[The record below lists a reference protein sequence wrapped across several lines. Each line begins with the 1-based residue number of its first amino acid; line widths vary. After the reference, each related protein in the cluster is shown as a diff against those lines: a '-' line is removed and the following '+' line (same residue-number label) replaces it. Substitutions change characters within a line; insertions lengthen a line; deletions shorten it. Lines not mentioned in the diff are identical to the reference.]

1 MDTPR
6 EFPEIWERSSTFVEK
21 PILSALC
28 FVYGAE
34 RFMRGLLDDLL
45 AQTILPRMEIVI
57 VDTGSPTGEASIVRE
72 YIARYPNIAYL
83 RTPERETTTSAAN
96 RCIAAARGKYVTL
109 ACADDRHRRDALERL
124 VDVLERA
131 PQHALAYADVAITD
145 TENESADMATVV
157 GHLRW
162 PDFDPVRLFQVCAVG
177 PQPVYQR
184 RLHEQYG
191 GYDPNYVTAGDYEF
205 WLRVVSQGETFV
217 HVPEVLG
224 VYLRSQS
231 SNEHAN
237 QGLSIAESEKARIVH
252 WPHAWGS
259 RPAPD
264 GCYLTLLPA
273 PVRVS
278 LNAEAPAPKQQPASV
293 APALAAAAA
302 PEQPPASASDP
313 LDAMSALAAAATAAR
328 ANASDTPLVSV
339 IMPTFDRPD
348 FLPRAVKSVL
358 AQTYPNVELIVVND
372 AGCPVDELLRPLDPE
387 GRITYVRL
395 GRNRNRSAAR
405 NAGLALARGKYVA
418 YLDDD
423 DWYLPSHL
431 ERLVGLLEQS
441 GGAVAYSFSER
452 VTEEKRTDGWVQT
465 AITPVYRMPY
475 QPALLLVGNYIP
487 MPCLVH
493 RRDCL
498 DSVGTFDEDMMTHED
513 WDLLIRLST
522 RYPFEQLPE
531 ATCCFSWR
539 HDGSSTTSAH
549 RADFPRTLKLVFDRY
564 ADLASRTPG
573 VLEAQQRELAA
584 AHARVLDGAPAGA
597 EASDAP
603 AEGAAP
609 TCSIVIPLFNRAEL
623 TRQCLTALAEVTS
636 GVTAELIL
644 VDNASTDETPALL
657 AQLGAS
663 VRVIRNETNLGF
675 AKACNQ
681 GAAAARGRYIVFLNN
696 DTVPLEGWLSAL
708 VDVVERRPEVS
719 VVGSKLLYPDGT
731 LQHAGVTFNHKAQA
745 YHLFA
750 HLPGDFEPANRT
762 RELQVVTA
770 ACMLVRADAFRAVS
784 GFDEGFVNSFEDVDL
799 CLRLRERGGRVVYEP
814 KSTLFHLESQTAGRH
829 SNDDRNGQRLVKRWK
844 HVSLADQARL
854 LLDDGFVVRT
864 RDLDGGTPPLLDR
877 TSGDAERALWAVVVE
892 AETRA
897 SESGFAATAP
907 LLADA
912 DAWPADPG
920 VLVWAAQEL
929 CPRAGVPERA
939 AAFWERVLAC
949 EENAAA
955 RAALAT
961 AAMERGD
968 LATADEHVATLL
980 ARRPDDA
987 RGLLVRGVLELQRES
1002 FAAAR
1007 DAFARARAAG
1017 ADDRKCTL
1025 GIGMAAL
1032 GQGASEDAWHVFSD
1046 LVRERPDDAEAVHWL
1061 LRAGCVLE
1069 RWSGLRPFVAESVA
1083 RAPRD
1088 PSLRFALAGIHV
1100 RLGDLD
1106 SARSEYLT
1114 LRETAPS
1121 FDGLDS
1127 LASALDGRSQ
1137 PPAGGPGC

>member
-6 EFPEIWERSSTFVEK
+6 EFPEVWERSSTFVEK

-57 VDTGSPTGEASIVRE
+57 VDTGSPTDEASIVRE
-72 YIARYPNIAYL
+72 YIAKYPNIAYL

-124 VDVLERA
+124 VDVLERN

-145 TENESADMATVV
+145 IENESADLATVV

-205 WLRVVSQGETFV
+205 WLRVVSQGESFV

-252 WPHAWGS
+252 WPDAWGR

-264 GCYLTLLPA
+264 GCYLSLLPS
-273 PVRVS
+273 PVRTS
-278 LNAEAPAPKQQPASV
+278 LNAQIPAPATSPAAAGEPV
-293 APALAAAAA
+293 AALSALASAAAAA
-302 PEQPPASASDP
+302 RETAAADASAEP
-313 LDAMSALAAAATAAR
+313 
-328 ANASDTPLVSV
+328 PLVSV
-339 IMPTFDRPD
+339 IMPTFDRPE
-348 FLPRAVKSVL
+348 FLARAVRSVL

-372 AGCPVDELLRPLDPE
+372 AGCPVDDVLRPLDPD

-405 NAGLALARGKYVA
+405 NAGLALARGTYVA

-423 DWYLPSHL
+423 DWYMPSHL
-431 ERLVGLLEQS
+431 ERLVGLLERT
-441 GGAVAYSFSER
+441 GGAVAYGFAER
-452 VTEEKRTDGWVQT
+452 ITEERRSDGWAQT
-465 AITPVYRMPY
+465 AVTPVYRMPY
-475 QPALLLVGNYIP
+475 RRELLLVGNYIP

-498 DSVGTFDEDMMTHED
+498 DVVGTFDEDMVTHED
-513 WDLLIRLST
+513 WDLLIRLSAHW
-522 RYPFEQLPE
+522 PFQQLEE

-539 HDGSSTTSAH
+539 NDGSSTTSRH
-549 RADFPRTLKLVFDRY
+549 RDDFPRTLQLVYERY
-564 ADLASRTPG
+564 ANLAAGIPG
-573 VLEAQQRELAA
+573 VAEAQQQELVRARARSLDGFPQPAA
-584 AHARVLDGAPAGA
+584 APANGAP
-597 EASDAP
+597 D
-603 AEGAAP
+603 
-609 TCSIVIPLFNRAEL
+609 CSIVIPLYNRADL
-623 TRQCLTALAEVTS
+623 TRQCLTALAEVTD
-636 GVTAELIL
+636 GVSAEVIL
-644 VDNASTDETPALL
+644 VDNASCDETPQLL
-657 AQLGAS
+657 EQLGAG

-681 GAAAARGRYIVFLNN
+681 GAAAARGRYVVFLNN
-696 DTVPLEGWLSAL
+696 DTVPLQGWLRAL
-708 VDVVERRPEVS
+708 VDVVESRPEVS
-719 VVGSKLLYPDGT
+719 VVGSRLLYPDGT
-731 LQHAGVTFNHKAQA
+731 LQHAGVIFNHKSQA
-745 YHLFA
+745 YHLYA
-750 HLPGDFEPANRT
+750 HLPGDFAAANRA
-762 RELQVVTA
+762 REMQVVTG
-770 ACMLVRADAFRAVS
+770 ACMLVRTDAFRAVG

-814 KSTLFHLESQTAGRH
+814 KSVLFHLESQTAGRH
-829 SNDDRNGQRLVKRWK
+829 ANDSANGTRLARRWK
-844 HVSLADQARL
+844 HVSLPDQARTL
-854 LLDDGFVVRT
+854 LEDGFVVRT
-864 RDLDGGTPPLLDR
+864 QQLDDGPRAVLDHVHDDER
-877 TSGDAERALWAVVVE
+877 AAWETVAEAER
-892 AETRA
+892 RA
-897 SESGFAATAP
+897 TESGFAATAP

-912 DAWPADPG
+912 ALWPADAG
-920 VLVWAAQEL
+920 VLAWAAQEL
-929 CPRAGVPERA
+929 CPRAGVPEHA
-939 AAFWERVLAC
+939 AVFWERLLAC

-961 AAMERGD
+961 HALEHGD
-968 LATADEHVATLL
+968 LAGAEEHVTTLL

-1007 DAFARARAAG
+1007 DAFGRARAGG
-1017 ADDRKCTL
+1017 ADERKCTIGL
-1025 GIGMAAL
+1025 GMAAL
-1032 GQGASEDAWHVFSD
+1032 GAGAAEDAWHVFSD
-1046 LVRERPDDAEAVHWL
+1046 LVRERPDDAEAVYWL
-1061 LRAGCVLE
+1061 LRAGCVFE
-1069 RWSGLRPFVAESVA
+1069 RWPALRPFLAESVA

-1114 LRETAPS
+1114 LRATAPA
-1121 FDGLDS
+1121 FDGLES
-1127 LASALDGRSQ
+1127 LASALDGRGPSAA
-1137 PPAGGPGC
+1137 PGATPGC